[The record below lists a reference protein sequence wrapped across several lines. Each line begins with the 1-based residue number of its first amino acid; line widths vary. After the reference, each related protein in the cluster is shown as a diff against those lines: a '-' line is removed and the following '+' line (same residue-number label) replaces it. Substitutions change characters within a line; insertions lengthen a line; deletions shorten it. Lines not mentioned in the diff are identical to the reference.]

1 MIHKLIFEQEPR
13 VPKKV
18 QCLRRVL
25 GGAAAAHLLLL
36 WCLRTHKHTHPAGER
51 TRGHRRVVADM
62 RASCWRDKGHG
73 YRLKLGQVLCFVLRT
88 DLGFSNRPT
97 CTRHC

>member
-25 GGAAAAHLLLL
+25 VVLLLL
-36 WCLRTHKHTHPAGER
+36 ICFCYGVCAHTNIRTLVPAGER

-62 RASCWRDKGHG
+62 RARCGWAKDAD
-73 YRLKLGQVLCFVLRT
+73 VV
-88 DLGFSNRPT
+88 
-97 CTRHC
+97 